1 MEKFQEVC
9 IEDEKSSQ
17 QLTDYLPQL
26 SCNANSASWI
36 YWFNYSGRKSEQMRD
51 WGLQTTLST
60 SESLEMVCPL
70 HGVNSVCGPFW
81 NRTNSIKDVQD
92 QAVRWFN
99 PNTYISELLNRES
112 HLKESEERLRL
123 MVDASPSF
131 MWMLDQYGAP
141 IYLNK
146 HGLEFLGVTLEEF
159 VESGGWQGNVH
170 PDDVELVTQAL
181 LYSIEI
187 RTRYRLE
194 HRIKAV
200 SGEYRWVLSTGNL
213 AISDSGETYGFVG
226 SSVDITERKGG
237 EEVLKDYAAKLEQSN
252 QALEQFATIAS
263 HDLQEPLRKVRAFSE
278 ILAGVVPSDYQEY
291 AERLKSAGIRMQN
304 LIDDLLMFSQIKRK
318 EKKFQQ
324 VDLNRVVQ
332 QVLEDLELMMRDV
345 GVQIWVA
352 PLATIYADESQ
363 IRQLLQNLIS
373 NGLKYHT
380 EERSPILHIEGEY
393 INQGKFFKVVVKD
406 NGIGLKPEY
415 YKQIFEPFQRLH
427 GVGKYPGTG
436 MGLSI
441 CRKIVERHHGTIT
454 VESELG
460 KGSKF
465 SFAVPVG
472 DNQ

>member
-1 MEKFQEVC
+1 
-9 IEDEKSSQ
+9 
-17 QLTDYLPQL
+17 L
-26 SCNANSASWI
+26 
-36 YWFNYSGRKSEQMRD
+36 
-51 WGLQTTLST
+51 
-60 SESLEMVCPL
+60 
-70 HGVNSVCGPFW
+70 
-81 NRTNSIKDVQD
+81 
-92 QAVRWFN
+92 
-99 PNTYISELLNRES
+99 
-112 HLKESEERLRL
+112 
-123 MVDASPSF
+123 
-131 MWMLDQYGAP
+131 
-141 IYLNK
+141 
-146 HGLEFLGVTLEEF
+146 
-159 VESGGWQGNVH
+159 
-170 PDDVELVTQAL
+170 
-181 LYSIEI
+181 
-187 RTRYRLE
+187 
-194 HRIKAV
+194 
-200 SGEYRWVLSTGNL
+200 
-213 AISDSGETYGFVG
+213 
-226 SSVDITERKGG
+226 
-237 EEVLKDYAAKLEQSN
+237 
-252 QALEQFATIAS
+252 
-263 HDLQEPLRKVRAFSE
+263 
-278 ILAGVVPSDYQEY
+278 PSDYQEY

>member
-263 HDLQEPLRKVRAFSE
+263 HDLQEPLLKVRAFS
-278 ILAGVVPSDYQEY
+278 
-291 AERLKSAGIRMQN
+291 
-304 LIDDLLMFSQIKRK
+304 
-318 EKKFQQ
+318 
-324 VDLNRVVQ
+324 
-332 QVLEDLELMMRDV
+332 
-345 GVQIWVA
+345 
-352 PLATIYADESQ
+352 
-363 IRQLLQNLIS
+363 
-373 NGLKYHT
+373 
-380 EERSPILHIEGEY
+380 
-393 INQGKFFKVVVKD
+393 
-406 NGIGLKPEY
+406 
-415 YKQIFEPFQRLH
+415 
-427 GVGKYPGTG
+427 
-436 MGLSI
+436 
-441 CRKIVERHHGTIT
+441 
-454 VESELG
+454 
-460 KGSKF
+460 
-465 SFAVPVG
+465 
-472 DNQ
+472 